1 MKEKIIEE
9 FKEKYAYVKPRDDSH
24 ELLDD
29 IALWIS
35 SKIDQLTQPSEK
47 PTEEE
52 IKDRLFEAFG
62 NFCKAMNEQ
71 TLDDEYKN
79 HSHTATTIP
88 EKPSAEEMI
97 VPCPECGAEIKFGIS
112 NSTFEVMRKSKFFK
126 KPSAEEWLEKN
137 HNYLYTRIREI
148 LSYGTISYVVIE

>member
-35 SKIDQLTQPSEK
+35 SKIDQLSQPSEK

-88 EKPSAEEMI
+88 EKPSAEE
-97 VPCPECGAEIKFGIS
+97 
-112 NSTFEVMRKSKFFK
+112 
-126 KPSAEEWLEKN
+126 WLEKN